1 MRHSPDSLLSNPA
14 DRFHCPAPLKHTALF
29 VGLWL
34 MLTAISFH
42 GLIADEADLPELTGR
57 VVDTTATLSASE
69 KEQLNA
75 TLEQLERDTGSQLVV
90 VIVPTTGAEAI
101 EQYSIRLAEEWK
113 IGREGVDDG
122 VILLVAKEDRKL
134 RIEVGYGLEGAIPDA
149 GANRIIDEF
158 IVPEFKRGNFYDGI
172 AAGVD
177 ALAILIRGEDLPPP
191 EESAD
196 DALLVVGL
204 VFGIMA
210 CAFGLIGLLLAFFT
224 HRVWGIILTVVWVS
238 TLLAPLSFLGIIGL
252 DLEATLTLA
261 VFCWIVFSFFIFVL
275 GILVN
280 LGRAVRKSGGSWS
293 SGSSS
298 YSGGSSSYSSS
309 GSSSFSSSSSSSSSS
324 FSGGG
329 GSFGGGGASGSW

>member
-1 MRHSPDSLLSNPA
+1 
-14 DRFHCPAPLKHTALF
+14 
-29 VGLWL
+29 
-34 MLTAISFH
+34 I
-42 GLIADEADLPELTGR
+42 
-57 VVDTTATLSASE
+57 
-69 KEQLNA
+69 
-75 TLEQLERDTGSQLVV
+75 
-90 VIVPTTGAEAI
+90 PTTGAEAI

-113 IGREGVDDG
+113 IGRDGVDDG